1 MIRKVSSGITKVL
14 IVYLVILGLFSVSA
28 FGADQGSFN
37 WNNLSESLKS
47 VATMKV
53 ETKSGKLKEGMAF
66 VALGEDTAVTSLPLL
81 KDAKKVS
88 LKFQSGQEVQ
98 AVGLLGE
105 DEKRNIAL
113 IKLSSSAPPVEVSVV
128 QLTPGVPLQAAA
140 ISKENFGF
148 LQLTV
153 AEVHK
158 GSSGVERYVLSG
170 QVPFS
175 IEGAP
180 AFDKNG
186 KAVGMITEEKRGK
199 STLYYLA
206 PSFFIKAIGRA
217 SEPTSWDGAST
228 DGASTAL
235 AKGGDQPGAG
245 EILKEDP
252 NIVTLV
258 EFLCDYED
266 LDTALY
272 IASNLIL
279 GMDFLQGVPQIVYDY
294 NAKLELSMVRLNG
307 IETQDPQM
315 VKFVKS
321 CLQGGR
327 NMLVASDLF
336 SKAVL
341 SGQNAQSWNAAAQD
355 LQKRFFSYRNLSN
368 QIIQEGTKDFIAS
381 YPVFKEKLPAGII
394 YDLGVEKRPS
404 IFRIGVN
411 TYAREPLHIWHVYPG
426 TIASSIGLQKGDII
440 KEAAGRKFGEGD
452 DLEEFKLV
460 LQENLGRT
468 IPITVIRGGKD
479 FTFDVTM
486 PDPIPKQYLY

>member
-1 MIRKVSSGITKVL
+1 MMTKKISNVTVVL
-14 IVYLVILGLFSVSA
+14 IACLVISVLFPVNA
-28 FGADQGSFN
+28 FGANQESFN
-37 WNNLSESLKS
+37 WNNLSKSLKS
-47 VATMKV
+47 VALMKV
-53 ETKSGKLKEGMAF
+53 ETKSGKQKEGMAF

-105 DEKRNIAL
+105 DEKHNIAL
-113 IKLSSSAPPVEVSVV
+113 IKLSSPAPPVEVSAV

-158 GSSGVERYVLSG
+158 GPSGVERYVLSG

-199 STLYYLA
+199 STVYYLV
-206 PSFFIKAIGRA
+206 PSFFINAVNKA
-217 SEPTSWDGAST
+217 SEPTAWEGASNVPVGT
-228 DGASTAL
+228 SENQPKAEEPL
-235 AKGGDQPGAG
+235 A
-245 EILKEDP
+245 EDP

-258 EFLCDYED
+258 EFLCDYAD

-272 IASNLIL
+272 IAGNLIS

-307 IETQDPQM
+307 IETQEPQIA
-315 VKFVKS
+315 KFVKS

-341 SGQNAQSWNAAAQD
+341 SGQHAQAWNAAAQD
-355 LQKRFFSYRNLSN
+355 LTKRFFSYRNLSN
-368 QIIQEGTKDFIAS
+368 QIIQEGIKDFITY

-404 IFRIGVN
+404 IFRIGVS
-411 TYAREPLHIWHVYPG
+411 TYAREPLHIWHVYPE
-426 TIASSIGLQKGDII
+426 TIASSIGLQNGDIM
-440 KEAAGRKFGEGD
+440 KEVAGRKFGEGD
-452 DLEEFKLV
+452 NLEDFKLV